1 MRRTV
6 IATLL
11 ITAAVLTG
19 AGGRVTSDAQSMSQ
33 SMSPP
38 LSQPLSQPSAPS
50 PMPAAGEHPSVLV
63 IVLDDATVADVAR
76 MPNVQQLIADEGT
89 TFERTYSPDPICCPA
104 RATILTGDYPHNHRV
119 LDNAWP

>member
-6 IATLL
+6 IATLV

-33 SMSPP
+33 SMS
-38 LSQPLSQPSAPS
+38 QPLSQPSAPS
-50 PMPAAGEHPSVLV
+50 PMAAAGEHPSVLV

-89 TFERTYSPDPICCPA
+89 TFERTYSPDPICCP
-104 RATILTGDYPHNHRV
+104 
-119 LDNAWP
+119 